1 MGTEAVQK
9 ILDSLDDIVA
19 LQDPC
24 VDINVLMTM
33 LTDSRLHSLL
43 QVCKSYTNLIKSW
56 WNLGLARFINLGN
69 RSTSTCFSD

>member
-1 MGTEAVQK
+1 MFNVVNVNTDEWMDEEIGTEAVQK

-24 VDINVLMTM
+24 VDINVLMSM

-43 QVCKSYTNLIKSW
+43 QVQFYFRIIRLHN
-56 WNLGLARFINLGN
+56 
-69 RSTSTCFSD
+69 

>member
-1 MGTEAVQK
+1 MFFFPVSLVNVNTDEWIDEEVGTEAVQK

-43 QVCKSYTNLIKSW
+43 QVS
-56 WNLGLARFINLGN
+56 
-69 RSTSTCFSD
+69 